1 MVVAICGRSGDV
13 VKPLLKPQW
22 WMRMKPL
29 TRPAMAVVES
39 GELVIRPEL
48 QRRQYLQWMRKLQD
62 WCLSRQL
69 WRGHQIRHIDQYRGT
84 EREAREKVE
93 QKLPGKKSTLKRDE
107 DVLDTCFS
115 SALWPFSA
123 LGWPDK
129 TSDLEYFPN
138 TTLENRLGHYTV
150 LGNVI
155 EPVDVLDGISVAD
168 LHQRLLHGNLAPSE
182 VNNAQK
188 YQKKAFPQGIPQVG
202 ADALRYS
209 LTSYVQPPSGDVN
222 FDIKTMHGLPKI
234 L

>member
-1 MVVAICGRSGDV
+1 MDAKTARLVPVKAIVEGSSDPAYRSVSRVKTVEMMMV
-13 VKPLLKPQW
+13 
-22 WMRMKPL
+22 MM
-29 TRPAMAVVES
+29 TT
-39 GELVIRPEL
+39 
-48 QRRQYLQWMRKLQD
+48 
-62 WCLSRQL
+62 
-69 WRGHQIRHIDQYRGT
+69 GT

-168 LHQRLLHGNLAPSE
+168 LHQGLLHGNLAPSE

-202 ADALRYS
+202 ADALRFS
-209 LTSYVQPPSGDVN
+209 LTSYVQPPGGDVN